1 MRDRRD
7 RYGNPVTTR
16 STEAFETYCQGLD
29 LFLAAQSG
37 AIEKLTEATELDP
50 QFALARAHLAR
61 ALQIIAK
68 PNEALEQMAKA
79 QQHAQALTGEGA
91 DQQRNHIDI
100 MAMLVRG
107 KSPQVFE
114 RIKAHLKSYPRDVLM
129 LQPCCGVFGL
139 IGFSGRTDRE
149 QENLEFMAAFRKHY
163 TEDWW
168 FESQY
173 AFALCETSELAE
185 AEKINERAF
194 AANPA
199 NANAVHHRA
208 HIHYEI
214 GEFDAGREQLNQWR
228 ATYPRDALLHCHL
241 AWHDALWA
249 LAANDLERLWQIV
262 EADISPDV
270 TSAPPINVMTD
281 LVAVLFRA
289 QLAGVQCPQG
299 LWEKASDYAA
309 RCFPKPGISFADAHS
324 VIAHSVIAH
333 TNEAAHPSS
342 TARADT
348 ASSLLDLQNATRGWA
363 SDSVA
368 ALTHAFSAFLNQ
380 DWGECLGKLEP
391 AMTNHERL
399 GGSRAQRDLLELTR
413 ATVQLRLG
421 QQPESP
427 RVQRFL

>member
-16 STEAFETYCQGLD
+16 SIEAFEAYCLGLD
-29 LFLAAQSG
+29 LFLAAQAG
-37 AIEKLTEATELDP
+37 AIEKLTEATQLDP
-50 QFALARAHLAR
+50 GFALARAHLAR

-68 PNEALEQMAKA
+68 PAESKEQMTLA
-79 QQHAQALTGEGA
+79 QQHAETLTGEGA
-91 DQQRNHIDI
+91 DQQKNHIDI

-107 KSPQVFE
+107 KSPEVFD
-114 RIKAHLKSYPRDVLM
+114 RIKAHLKIYPRDVLM

-149 QENLEFMAAFRKHY
+149 QENLEFMAAFQKHY
-163 TEDWW
+163 VGDWW

-185 AEKINERAF
+185 AEKVNERAF
-194 AANPA
+194 AAHPA

-208 HIHYEI
+208 HIHYES
-214 GEFDAGREQLNQWR
+214 GEFEAGREALNLWR
-228 ATYPRDALLHCHL
+228 SGYSRNGLLHCHL

-249 LAANDLERLWQIV
+249 LAANDLDRLWEIV
-262 EADISPDV
+262 EADISPEV

-299 LWEKASDYAA
+299 LWEKASAYAA
-309 RCFPKPGISFADAHS
+309 RCFPTPGISFADAHS

-333 TNEAAHPSS
+333 SKDATHPSS
-342 TARADT
+342 AGQTDT
-348 ASSLLDLQNATRGWA
+348 ASS
-363 SDSVA
+363 S
-368 ALTHAFSAFLNQ
+368 FLNQ

>member
-1 MRDRRD
+1 MRDQRD
-7 RYGNPVTTR
+7 RYGNPVSTT
-16 STEAFETYCQGLD
+16 SIAAFEAYCEGLD
-29 LFLAAQSG
+29 LFLAAQAG

-68 PNEALEQMAKA
+68 PDESKQQITLA
-79 QQHAQALTGEGA
+79 QQHALALRGEGA
-91 DQQRNHIDI
+91 EQQRNHIEI

-107 KSPQVFE
+107 KSPQLFD
-114 RIKAHLKSYPRDVLM
+114 RIKDHLKIHPRDVLM

-139 IGFSGRTDRE
+139 IGFSGRTERE
-149 QENLEFMAAFRKHY
+149 KENLDFMAGYRKHY
-163 TEDWW
+163 VDDWW

-173 AFALCETSELAE
+173 AFALCETSALAE
-185 AEKINERAF
+185 SEKLNERAF
-194 AANPA
+194 TANPA

-214 GEFDAGREQLNQWR
+214 GEFKAGREQLNLWR
-228 ATYPRDALLHCHL
+228 SSYPRSGLLHCHL

-249 LAANDLERLWQIV
+249 LAANDLDRLWEIV
-262 EADISPDV
+262 EADISPEV

-299 LWEKASDYAA
+299 LWEKASAYAA

-333 TNEAAHPSS
+333 TKDVDHPSS
-342 TARADT
+342 VIRADT
-348 ASSLLDLQNATRGWA
+348 ASSLADLQNTTRGWA
-363 SDSVA
+363 SDSVT

-380 DWGECLGKLEP
+380 DWGDCLGKLEP

-421 QQPESP
+421 QRPESP

>member
-16 STEAFETYCQGLD
+16 STEAFDAYCQGLD
-29 LFLAAQSG
+29 LFLAAQAG

-50 QFALARAHLAR
+50 GFALARAHLAR

-68 PNEALEQMAKA
+68 PAQAQEQMTLA
-79 QQHAQALTGEGA
+79 QKHAETLTGEGA
-91 DQQRNHIDI
+91 EQQRSHISI
-100 MAMLVRG
+100 MALLVRG

-114 RIKAHLKSYPRDVLM
+114 QIKNHLKDYPRDVLM

-149 QENLEFMAAFRKHY
+149 QENVEFMAAFRKHY
-163 TEDWW
+163 VGDWW

-173 AFALCETSELAE
+173 AFALCETSKLVE
-185 AEKINERAF
+185 AERLNEQAF

-208 HIHYEI
+208 HIHYES
-214 GEFDAGREQLNQWR
+214 GEFAAGRAQLNDWR
-228 ATYPRDALLHCHL
+228 GSYSRRGLLHCHL

-249 LAANDLERLWQIV
+249 LAANDVERLWQIV
-262 EADISPDV
+262 EADISPEV
-270 TSAPPINVMTD
+270 TTAPPINVMTD

-289 QLAGVQCPQG
+289 QLAGVACPQG
-299 LWEKASDYAA
+299 LWQKASEYAA

-333 TNEAAHPSS
+333 EKDAAHPSS
-342 TARADT
+342 AAAADT
-348 ASSLLDLQNATRGWA
+348 TSSLIDLQNTTLGWA

-391 AMTNHERL
+391 AMNNHERL